1 MDFSRLAVFRAVAH
15 QLSFSKAAEELQL
28 SQPAVSKQIQQL
40 EAELGTRLFQRTGR
54 RVELTE
60 AGRLVLDYAQRL
72 SFLSDE
78 MRRALSEL
86 EGVQRGY
93 LRLGASS
100 TPGLYLLPQLLAG
113 FRREYPGVETTLV
126 ISNSADVARRVGLGE
141 IDLGF
146 VGAVPQIAGLLVR
159 NFADDE
165 IVLIVPAGHALTR
178 RRKFV
183 PASAAWLAPEVLI
196 VREPGSATRQIA
208 EANLARLGVSPRQVM
223 EMSGPEGV
231 KRAVA
236 AGLGIAFISRHAITL
251 EVAQKLVDVPDFPQ
265 LRFSRPLF
273 LITRKDARPSAA
285 SLAFLELV
293 ERQDGLAPTEAVFHD
308 GRA

>member
-1 MDFSRLAVFRAVAH
+1 MDFPRLTVFRAVAR
-15 QLSFSKAAEELQL
+15 QLSFSKAADELQL
-28 SQPAVSKQIQQL
+28 SQPAVSKHIHLL
-40 EAELGTRLFQRTGR
+40 EVELGVRLFQRTGR

-60 AGRLVLDYAQRL
+60 AGRLVSEYAQHL

-78 MRRALSEL
+78 MRRALGEL

-100 TPGLYLLPQLLAG
+100 TPGLYLLPDLLAR
-113 FRREYPGVETTLV
+113 FRREYPGVETTLA
-126 ISNSADVARRVGLGE
+126 ITNSADVARRVSAGE

-146 VGAVPQIAGLLVR
+146 VGAAPEIPGLLVR
-159 NFADDE
+159 NFAEDE

-178 RRKFV
+178 RRKFL
-183 PASAAWLAPEVLI
+183 PEWLAPEVMI
-196 VREPGSATRQIA
+196 IRESGSATRQIV

-223 EMSGPEGV
+223 EISGSEGV

-236 AGLGIAFISRHAITL
+236 AGLGVAFISRHAIAL
-251 EVAQKLVDVPDFPQ
+251 EVAQKLLYTPAIAE
-265 LRFSRPLF
+265 LRFPRTLF

-285 SLAFLELV
+285 AQAFLELIN
-293 ERQDGLAPTEAVFHD
+293 RRDGMAP
-308 GRA
+308 R

>member
-1 MDFSRLAVFRAVAH
+1 MDFPRLTIFQAVARH
-15 QLSFSKAAEELQL
+15 LSFSKAAEELQL
-28 SQPAVSKQIQQL
+28 SQPAVSKHIKQL
-40 EAELGTRLFQRTGR
+40 EAELGARLFQRTGR

-100 TPGLYLLPQLLAG
+100 TPGLYLVPDLLAR
-113 FRREYPGVETTLV
+113 FRREFPGVETTLV
-126 ISNSADVARRVGLGE
+126 ISNSADVARRVGMGE
-141 IDLGF
+141 IDIGF
-146 VGAVPQIAGLLVR
+146 VGAVPQLPGLLVR

-178 RRKFV
+178 RRKFA
-183 PASAAWLAPEVLI
+183 PEFLTPEVLI

-223 EMSGPEGV
+223 EMSGSEAV
-231 KRAVA
+231 KRVVA
-236 AGLGIAFISRHAITL
+236 AGLGIAFISRHAIAL
-251 EVAQKLVDVPDFPQ
+251 EVAQKLVEVPDFPQ
-265 LRFSRPLF
+265 LRFSRPLL

-285 SLAFLELV
+285 AAAFLELID
-293 ERQDGLAPTEAVFHD
+293 RWNGMAA
-308 GRA
+308 R